1 MKKSI
6 LTIFL
11 VVALCLLQT
20 GCLTDTS
27 DKTYTS
33 HGMSI
38 TMPDGFYEKS
48 LASVTVYFE
57 SQETIVTALKED
69 FTTLAAVN
77 LGENSTLQD
86 YGQAVLA
93 NNQKSEE
100 LKEKDGLTYFTYT
113 TSVSGKNF
121 FYTAV
126 VYKANDS
133 FWLLNFA
140 CEDSNKDKYED
151 AFLKWAKTVSFS

>member
-1 MKKSI
+1 
-6 LTIFL
+6 
-11 VVALCLLQT
+11 
-20 GCLTDTS
+20 
-27 DKTYTS
+27 
-33 HGMSI
+33 MSI

-69 FTTLAAVN
+69 FTTLEAIN
-77 LGENSTLQD
+77 LGKNSTLKD

-126 VYKANDS
+126 VYKADDS

-140 CEDSNKDKYED
+140 CEDSNKNKYED
-151 AFLKWAKTVSFS
+151 TFLKWAKTVSFS